1 MHEHQLAEIRV
12 DSHEYASLG
21 SGVFEQRTIAWINPK
36 FIGEEGIVT
45 LIPQPGRQSAP
56 GAQVDEKSHDS
67 TTDTADSVSPA
78 MTAWA

>member
-12 DSHEYASLG
+12 DSHEYASFG
-21 SGVFEQRTIAWINPK
+21 SGMFKQCTIAWIDPK
-36 FIGEEGIVT
+36 FIGEEGIVA